1 MRGLESLPPLVFAGE
16 CDQLKER
23 LASVARG
30 EAFLLQGGDCAETF
44 AGTTADGIGG
54 KLRTLLQMAVV
65 LTYAASVPVVKVGR
79 MAGQFAKPR
88 SAPTEVRNGVELPVY
103 RGDAVN
109 GIEFTAAA
117 RMPDPGRLLDAYH
130 CSSVTLNMCR
140 AFASGGYADLRQVHA
155 WNQDFVARSPAGQ
168 RYERLAGEIDRAIAF
183 MHACGA
189 DPEEFRAVE
198 FYSSHEALLLDYE
211 RALTRI
217 DSRSGR
223 AYDLSAHLL
232 WIGERTR
239 APDGA
244 HVQFARQVR
253 NPVAVKIGPA
263 ASAQDVLA
271 LIGALDPDREPGRLT
286 VITRMGAG
294 RVREAL
300 PPLVKAVEAS
310 GAVVAWVCDPMHG
323 NTVQATGGQKTRYF
337 DDVLEEVAGFFEVHH
352 TLGTHPGGIHIEFTG
367 DDVTECL
374 GGGQHIAESDLG
386 HRYETACDPRLN
398 RSQSLD
404 LAFRVAGMYRQRGP
418 VTAAPEDGCSRH
430 DEYGD
435 AGSAPAT
442 SMVYAPGAS
451 PSTAIVPP
459 GGRTA
464 RASIAQTGYPRVG
477 WPGSPSS
484 AGIRSGQRRPPRSS
498 LELVTEILGFMCDVA
513 LGELHDAHRERG
525 DAVIGDD
532 ALADPQIPD
541 AADPADREM
550 PLCRVTAALCLDIG
564 PTAETLTRLRVV
576 QDRVGRVDG
585 VLGFDIAPLGGVPV
599 FCHPVPGPDVTVHGY
614 APPAER
620 FSTIFAQRAN
630 AEQLLWRPASHLLP

>member
-44 AGTTADGIGG
+44 AGTTAGGIGG

-88 SAPTEVRNGVELPVY
+88 SAVTEVRQGTELPVY
-103 RGDAVN
+103 RGNAVN

-117 RMPDPGRLLDAYH
+117 RTPDPGRLLDAYH

-183 MHACGA
+183 MRACGA

-198 FYSSHEALLLDYE
+198 FYCSHEALLLDYE

-217 DSRSGR
+217 DSRSGL

-244 HVQFARQVR
+244 HVEFARQIR

-286 VITRMGAG
+286 FVTRMGAG

-300 PPLVKAVEAS
+300 PPLVEAATAS
-310 GAVVAWVCDPMHG
+310 GAQVAWVCDPMHG
-323 NTVQATGGQKTRYF
+323 NTVEAAGGQKTRYF
-337 DDVLEEVAGFFEVHH
+337 DDVLEEVAGFFEVHRA
-352 TLGTHPGGIHIEFTG
+352 LGTHPGGIHIEFTG
-367 DDVTECL
+367 DDVTECV
-374 GGGQHIAESDLG
+374 GGGQDIAESDLG

-404 LAFRVAGMYRQRGP
+404 LAFRVAGMYRQ
-418 VTAAPEDGCSRH
+418 H
-430 DEYGD
+430 F
-435 AGSAPAT
+435 
-442 SMVYAPGAS
+442 
-451 PSTAIVPP
+451 
-459 GGRTA
+459 
-464 RASIAQTGYPRVG
+464 
-477 WPGSPSS
+477 S
-484 AGIRSGQRRPPRSS
+484 AGKDLQK
-498 LELVTEILGFMCDVA
+498 
-513 LGELHDAHRERG
+513 
-525 DAVIGDD
+525 
-532 ALADPQIPD
+532 
-541 AADPADREM
+541 
-550 PLCRVTAALCLDIG
+550 
-564 PTAETLTRLRVV
+564 
-576 QDRVGRVDG
+576 
-585 VLGFDIAPLGGVPV
+585 
-599 FCHPVPGPDVTVHGY
+599 
-614 APPAER
+614 
-620 FSTIFAQRAN
+620 
-630 AEQLLWRPASHLLP
+630 